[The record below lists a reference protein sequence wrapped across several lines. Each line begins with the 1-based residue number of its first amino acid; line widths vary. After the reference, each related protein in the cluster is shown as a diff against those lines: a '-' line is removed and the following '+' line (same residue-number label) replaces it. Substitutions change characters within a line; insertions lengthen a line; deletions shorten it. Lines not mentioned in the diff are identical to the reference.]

1 MTHNNDKDIT
11 LLLGKKLLMGW
22 SMLNNVCKDCKI
34 VPLVENK
41 KDNIILCVSCERQLK
56 RDENGEILDEKKST
70 PSNNS
75 SSSSSSSTTT
85 PSSSNT
91 STPIPTTTT
100 ITNITKPLQQQHTT
114 TIKNDTKQIDMKY
127 YDDYFDDYDE
137 DDTPLTEEEKIAIEK
152 RLKKSDEFSS
162 KMGEFLL
169 KGWSL
174 LSDSCPNNEC
184 YGVPLMKD
192 REKKFYCVSCKMSGL
207 EIDDLIQKLPLTTST
222 ESPTT
227 SPTATTST
235 NTTTTTTTTTNPIIE
250 KQQIIEL
257 QPPQQQQQQQQQPH
271 LIRSTNTTTNTPITV
286 ENITPI
292 KNTLTNNS
300 TFSPPYPEPEQKKQ
314 RMTGTTPQKLNNGSN
329 NQSFLSTSSV
339 NNILILNDEIQELPD
354 FTDNTLSILFEK
366 LKDAQNQLVTT
377 NNIHYCS
384 LIREYTSTISSLLE
398 LKKHWTM

>member
-41 KDNIILCVSCERQLK
+41 KDNIILCVSCERHLK

-70 PSNNS
+70 LS
-75 SSSSSSSTTT
+75 SSSSTTTT

-100 ITNITKPLQQQHTT
+100 ITNITKPQPQHTTSTTT

-127 YDDYFDDYDE
+127 YDDDYFDDYDE

-222 ESPTT
+222 QSPPTISPT
-227 SPTATTST
+227 S
-235 NTTTTTTTTTNPIIE
+235 TTTTTNNKANPIIE
-250 KQQIIEL
+250 KQQIKEL
-257 QPPQQQQQQQQQPH
+257 QPQQQQQQQN
-271 LIRSTNTTTNTPITV
+271 LIRSTNTPIIV

-300 TFSPPYPEPEQKKQ
+300 TFSPPYPEPDQKKQ
-314 RMTGTTPQKLNNGSN
+314 RMAGTTPQKLNNSSN
-329 NQSFLSTSSV
+329 NQSFLSTTSV
-339 NNILILNDEIQELPD
+339 NNNNNNSSILNDEIQELPD

>member
-1 MTHNNDKDIT
+1 MAHNNDKDIT

-22 SMLNNVCKDCKI
+22 SMLNDVCKDCKI

-41 KDNIILCVSCERQLK
+41 KDNIILCVSCDRQLK
-56 RDENGEILDEKKST
+56 RDGNGEIFEEKK
-70 PSNNS
+70 PNS
-75 SSSSSSSTTT
+75 SSTSTSSSSTT
-85 PSSSNT
+85 PSSSNS

-100 ITNITKPLQQQHTT
+100 ITNITKPQQQ

-127 YDDYFDDYDE
+127 YDDDYFDDYEDE

-207 EIDDLIQKLPLTTST
+207 EIEDLIQKLPSTNST
-222 ESPTT
+222 ETPTT
-227 SPTATTST
+227 SPT
-235 NTTTTTTTTTNPIIE
+235 TTTTTSNPIKSKTPTTPLKSTNVIEKEQIKESQPQHLIRPTITTTTPTI
-250 KQQIIEL
+250 
-257 QPPQQQQQQQQQPH
+257 
-271 LIRSTNTTTNTPITV
+271 V

-300 TFSPPYPEPEQKKQ
+300 TFSPPYPEPDQKKQ
-314 RMTGTTPQKLNNGSN
+314 RMAGTTPQKVSNSN
-329 NQSFLSTSSV
+329 NQSFLSTTSISSA
-339 NNILILNDEIQELPD
+339 NNTSILNDEIQELPD

>member
-1 MTHNNDKDIT
+1 MAHNNDKDIT

-22 SMLNNVCKDCKI
+22 SMLNDVCKDCKI

-41 KDNIILCVSCERQLK
+41 KDNIILCVSCDRQLK
-56 RDENGEILDEKKST
+56 RDGNGEIFEEKKL
-70 PSNNS
+70 NS
-75 SSSSSSSTTT
+75 SSTPSSSSSTTT
-85 PSSSNT
+85 TPSSSNS
-91 STPIPTTTT
+91 STPIPTTTI
-100 ITNITKPLQQQHTT
+100 ITNITKPQQQ
-114 TIKNDTKQIDMKY
+114 TIKNDTKQIDTKY
-127 YDDYFDDYDE
+127 YNDDAYFDDYEDE

-207 EIDDLIQKLPLTTST
+207 EIEDLIQKLPSANST
-222 ESPTT
+222 ETPTT
-227 SPTATTST
+227 SPT
-235 NTTTTTTTTTNPIIE
+235 TTTTTSNPIKSKTPTTPLKPTNVIEKEQIKESQPQHLIRPTITTTNPTI
-250 KQQIIEL
+250 
-257 QPPQQQQQQQQQPH
+257 
-271 LIRSTNTTTNTPITV
+271 V

-300 TFSPPYPEPEQKKQ
+300 TFSPPYPEPDQKKQ
-314 RMTGTTPQKLNNGSN
+314 RMTGTTPQKLSNSN
-329 NQSFLSTSSV
+329 NQSFLSTTSLSSA
-339 NNILILNDEIQELPD
+339 NNTSILNDEIQELPD